1 MEVNEAK
8 EKFVQSWGSFG
19 SAWGINKT
27 MAQIHALLL
36 TASDPLSTEDVMDYL
51 KISRGNANMN
61 LRALMDWGLVSK
73 ESKLGERKEFFLA
86 DKDVWNIARNIV
98 RERRKKE
105 IEPMIK
111 VLEELKG
118 VEGKDEE
125 TEAFRNLMEEIDQFA
140 DKADGMLDKF
150 QRSDEHWFYKSL
162 LKLLK

>member
-125 TEAFRNLMEEIDQFA
+125 TEMFRNLMEEIDQFA

-162 LKLLK
+162 LKLMK

>member
-36 TASDPLSTEDVMDYL
+36 TASDPLSTEEVMDYL

-125 TEAFRNLMEEIDQFA
+125 TETFRNLMEEIDQFA

>member
-125 TEAFRNLMEEIDQFA
+125 TETFRNLMEEIDQFA